1 MSIDDPH
8 TLHSATDTLPRFEI
22 RNPVTSQT
30 IGTLPILDADALR
43 AAAARARA
51 AQPAWEALG
60 VKRRALLMRAWI
72 DALWMRDHEL
82 VAVLRRETG
91 KTYHDAIGELFSTD
105 VIAIYYAQHAARI
118 LRPYRGTPIFPI
130 IQRVD
135 VEYRAHGVVGMIA
148 PWNYP
153 LLNIAFE
160 LVAALVAGNAVLVKP
175 SELTPYTALF
185 IIDMLHRV
193 GVPKDVVQIV
203 PGDGTTGAALVDVV
217 DYVHVTGSTATGRK
231 VAMRAAERL
240 IPYSLELGGKA
251 PMIILRDADLDLAAT
266 ATLVGALQNAGQA
279 CVAIERVYVEAPIY
293 EQYLERLRHHAAKLK
308 IGTGGDG
315 YGIHVGSM
323 EHERELLRTE
333 RQLADALA
341 KGARL
346 VYGGKRRPDL
356 GPLFFEPTILADV
369 DHTMDVMTKE
379 TFGPIIPVMHVRD
392 GDEAVALANDS
403 DYGLSSAIYTRDLA
417 GGRALARRIQA
428 GDVAI
433 NRVLINVTT
442 AGMPSGGVKDSGI
455 GRRNGAPGLLR
466 FVTTHAVMTDKLV
479 FNPPTLAVLDPITR
493 LGVHTMRH
501 LRRWLPFL

>member
-1 MSIDDPH
+1 MH
-8 TLHSATDTLPRFEI
+8 TDTLSAPPSSTETLPRFAI
-22 RNPVTSQT
+22 KNPVTGNT
-30 IGTLPILDADALR
+30 IGTLPIFDVAALHE
-43 AAAARARA
+43 AAARARA
-51 AQPAWEALG
+51 TQPAWEALG

-72 DALWMRDHEL
+72 DALWAHDKKL
-82 VAVLRRETG
+82 VAILRRETG
-91 KTYHDAIGELFSTD
+91 KTYHDAIGELFSAD
-105 VIAIYYAQHAARI
+105 VIAIYYAQNAARI

-160 LVAALVAGNAVLVKP
+160 LIAALVAGNAVLVKP

-185 IIDMLHRV
+185 IIEMFHRV
-193 GVPKDVVQIV
+193 GVPQEIVQVVT
-203 PGDGTTGAALVDVV
+203 GDATTGAALVDVV
-217 DYVHVTGSTATGRK
+217 NYVHVTGSTATGRK
-231 VAMRAAERL
+231 VAVRAAERL

-251 PMIILRDADLDLAAT
+251 PLIVLKDADLDLAAT
-266 ATLVGALQNAGQA
+266 AALVGGLQNAGQA

-293 EQYLERLRHHAAKLK
+293 EEYLERLRHHAAKLK
-308 IGTGGDG
+308 IGTGDG
-315 YGIHVGSM
+315 YSIHVGSM
-323 EHERELLRTE
+323 EHERELLRAE
-333 RQLADALA
+333 KQLAAALA

-346 VYGGKRRPDL
+346 VCGGKRRPDL

-369 DHTMDVMTKE
+369 DHTMEIMRDE
-379 TFGPIIPVMHVRD
+379 TFGPIIPVMRVRD
-392 GDEAVALANDS
+392 ADEAIALANDS
-403 DYGLSSAIYTRDLA
+403 NYGLSSAIYTRDLA
-417 GGRALARRIQA
+417 RGRALARRIQA
-428 GDVAI
+428 GDVSI

-455 GRRNGAPGLLR
+455 GRRNGVPGLLR

-479 FNPPTLAVLDPITR
+479 FNPPSLSVLDPITR
-493 LGVHTMRH
+493 LGAHVMRH